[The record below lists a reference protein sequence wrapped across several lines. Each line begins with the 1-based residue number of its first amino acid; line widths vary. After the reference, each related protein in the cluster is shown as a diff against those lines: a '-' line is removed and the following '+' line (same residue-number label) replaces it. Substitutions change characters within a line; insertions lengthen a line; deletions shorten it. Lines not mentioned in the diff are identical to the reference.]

1 MNATPGEFLDSNVL
15 VYAFTSDPRAHKAQ
29 ELLARGCTAGVQG
42 LNEFVNVA
50 RRKLGMTWVE
60 VRDALAAIRTLCP
73 TILPIDI
80 DTHTDALQ
88 IAERYRL
95 SVFDALMVTAALRV
109 DCRILWSE
117 AMHDGLIVEGR
128 LRIAN
133 PFR

>member
-15 VYAFTSDPRAHKAQ
+15 VYGFTSDPRAHKAQ

-42 LNEFVNVA
+42 VNEFVNVA

-117 AMHDGLIVEGR
+117 DMHDGLIVEGR
-128 LRIAN
+128 LRVAN

>member
-1 MNATPGEFLDSNVL
+1 VNATPGEFLDSNVL
-15 VYAFTSDPRAHKAQ
+15 VYGFTSDPRAHKAQ

-95 SVFDALMVTAALRV
+95 SIFDALMVTAALRV

-117 AMHDGLIVEGR
+117 DMHDGLIVEGR
-128 LRIAN
+128 LRVAN

>member
-15 VYAFTSDPRAHKAQ
+15 VYGFTSDPRAHKAQ
-29 ELLARGCTAGVQG
+29 ELLARGCTASVQG

-95 SVFDALMVTAALRV
+95 SIFDALMVTAALRV

-117 AMHDGLIVEGR
+117 DMHDGLIVEGR
-128 LRIAN
+128 LRVAN

>member
-15 VYAFTSDPRAHKAQ
+15 VYGFTSDPRAHKAQ

-80 DTHTDALQ
+80 DTHTDSLQ

-95 SVFDALMVTAALRV
+95 SIFDALMVTAALRV

-117 AMHDGLIVEGR
+117 DMHDGLIVEGR

>member
-50 RRKLGMTWVE
+50 RRNLGMTWVE
-60 VRDALAAIRTLCP
+60 VRDALAAIRT
-73 TILPIDI
+73 LPIDI

-95 SVFDALMVTAALRV
+95 SIFDALMVTAALRV

-117 AMHDGLIVEGR
+117 DMHDGLIVEGR
-128 LRIAN
+128 LRVAN

>member
-1 MNATPGEFLDSNVL
+1 VNATPGEFLDSNVL

-42 LNEFVNVA
+42 LNEFVSVA

-117 AMHDGLIVEGR
+117 DMHDGLIVEGR

>member
-15 VYAFTSDPRAHKAQ
+15 VYGFTSDPRAHEAQ
-29 ELLARGCTAGVQG
+29 ELLARGCTASVQG

-95 SVFDALMVTAALRV
+95 SIFDALMVTAALRV

-117 AMHDGLIVEGR
+117 DMHDGLIVEGR
-128 LRIAN
+128 LRVAN

>member
-15 VYAFTSDPRAHKAQ
+15 VYGFTSDPRAHKAQ

-117 AMHDGLIVEGR
+117 DMHDGLIVEGR
-128 LRIAN
+128 LRVAN

>member
-15 VYAFTSDPRAHKAQ
+15 VYGFTSDPRAHKAQ

-95 SVFDALMVTAALRV
+95 SIFDALMVTAALRV

-117 AMHDGLIVEGR
+117 DMHDGLIVEGR
-128 LRIAN
+128 LRVAN

>member
-1 MNATPGEFLDSNVL
+1 VNATPGEFLDSNVL
-15 VYAFTSDPRAHKAQ
+15 VYGFTSDPRAHKAQ
-29 ELLARGCTAGVQG
+29 ELLARGCTASVQG

-95 SVFDALMVTAALRV
+95 SIFDALMVTAALRV

-117 AMHDGLIVEGR
+117 DMHDGLIVEGR
-128 LRIAN
+128 LRVAN

>member
-1 MNATPGEFLDSNVL
+1 VNATPGEFLDSNVL

-95 SVFDALMVTAALRV
+95 SIFDALMVTAALRV

-117 AMHDGLIVEGR
+117 DMHDGLIVEGR
-128 LRIAN
+128 LRVAN

>member
-117 AMHDGLIVEGR
+117 DMHDGLIVEGR

>member
-1 MNATPGEFLDSNVL
+1 VNATPGEFLDSNVL

-60 VRDALAAIRTLCP
+60 VRVALAAIRTLCP

-117 AMHDGLIVEGR
+117 DMHDGLIVEGR

>member
-1 MNATPGEFLDSNVL
+1 VNATPGEFLDSNVL

-117 AMHDGLIVEGR
+117 DMHDGLIVEGR